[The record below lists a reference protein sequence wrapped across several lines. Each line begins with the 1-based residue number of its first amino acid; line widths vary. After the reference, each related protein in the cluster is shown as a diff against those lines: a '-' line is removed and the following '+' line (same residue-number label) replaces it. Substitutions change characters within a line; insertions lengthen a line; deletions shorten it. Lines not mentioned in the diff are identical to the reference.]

1 MVHMKLTKLEHAA
14 LILEDDGAR
23 LFIDPGSFT
32 TPITEATGTVAVV
45 ITHEHA
51 DHWTPE
57 QLKRILDQSPDAV
70 ILGPQGVADAASD
83 FSVRV
88 VHPGDT
94 VEIEPFNLRF
104 FGGRHAVIHSSIP
117 VVDNVGVIVDDTLVY
132 PGDSFAA
139 PDLSEIDVLAVP
151 SSAPWLKAS
160 EFIDYVLGLKP
171 KHSFSTHEMVS
182 SVVGKQMADARIKWA
197 TEQGGGQFLDL
208 QPGDSYE
215 I

>member
-1 MVHMKLTKLEHAA
+1 MCSCILLIVPPGGINGPGFPIFPAAPASDERARMVHMKLTKLEHAA

-88 VHPGDT
+88 V
-94 VEIEPFNLRF
+94 
-104 FGGRHAVIHSSIP
+104 
-117 VVDNVGVIVDDTLVY
+117 
-132 PGDSFAA
+132 
-139 PDLSEIDVLAVP
+139 
-151 SSAPWLKAS
+151 
-160 EFIDYVLGLKP
+160 
-171 KHSFSTHEMVS
+171 
-182 SVVGKQMADARIKWA
+182 
-197 TEQGGGQFLDL
+197 
-208 QPGDSYE
+208 
-215 I
+215 